1 MRNFLTAILLST
13 VAVSAPA
20 FANTKK
26 HVAESKPAAATEV
39 KPVDSK
45 SSAPTVETHARP
57 RKAKKVKPA
66 PAKEGEVKSDA
77 KPAEVK
83 SDAKPVEAAPA
94 K

>member
-26 HVAESKPAAATEV
+26 HVAESKPAATTEV

-45 SSAPTVETHARP
+45 SSAPSTETHARP
-57 RKAKKVKPA
+57 RKAKKVKPV
-66 PAKEGEVKSDA
+66 PAKEGEVKSTET
-77 KPAEVK
+77 KTET
-83 SDAKPVEAAPA
+83 KPVEAAPA